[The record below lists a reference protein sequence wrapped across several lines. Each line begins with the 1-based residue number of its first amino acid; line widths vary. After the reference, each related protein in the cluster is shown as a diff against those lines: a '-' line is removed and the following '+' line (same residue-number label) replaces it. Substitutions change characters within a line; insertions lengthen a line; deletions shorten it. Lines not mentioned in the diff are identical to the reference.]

1 MNAKVIIVITAVAVV
16 AIAGGIAVA
25 VLSNDSENDTLDVDV
40 VKTVDQL
47 AVNDFFSMDV
57 VSTMTTD
64 TNFDDATKAYF
75 LRFLY
80 FGGEIEDAPTTEFT
94 YKGSVVICNVYSTTG
109 DGYTSS
115 AYVEPNSK
123 IIYYFG
129 TTTEKYTTTRTLKD
143 TNLDLSK
150 PFESQEVVGGSYYI
164 YDWSGPA
171 ASYDGTAT
179 GEFKRKMIS
188 YDPATDKGTVNIFQ
202 NQTAEIIGLKM
213 TIKEFN
219 SEGEIIVEG
228 DDEPKTKDDFLNA
241 IKYDS
246 FLKNYEKDG
255 YTITHG
261 EKTTKIINTEF
272 GKRKVTIEKMKLV
285 DGERKKDVT
294 LTYGENGLVYIFELM
309 SVGDQGWM
317 KATGTLKDT
326 NLFIK

>member
-1 MNAKVIIVITAVAVV
+1 MNAKVIIVITAVAIV

-25 VLSNDSENDTLDVDV
+25 VLSNDSENETLDVDV

-57 VSTMTTD
+57 VSTMTID
-64 TNFDDATKAYF
+64 ANFDDVTKTYF
-75 LRFLY
+75 LRYLY

-115 AYVEPNSK
+115 VYVEPNSK

-150 PFESQEVVGGSYYI
+150 PSESQKVVGGSYYI

-171 ASYDGTAT
+171 VNYNGMAT

-188 YDPATDKGTVNIFQ
+188 YDPVTDKGTVNIFEDR
-202 NQTAEIIGLKM
+202 TAEIKSLKM

-228 DDEPKTKDDFLNA
+228 DDEPKTKDDFLSM
-241 IKYDS
+241 IEYDS
-246 FLKNYEKDG
+246 FLKNYEKNG

-285 DGERKKDVT
+285 DGERKGDLT
-294 LTYGENGLVYIFELM
+294 LTYGENGLVYIFEFM
-309 SVGDQGWM
+309 SVGNQG
-317 KATGTLKDT
+317 
-326 NLFIK
+326 

>member
-1 MNAKVIIVITAVAVV
+1 MNTKVIIAIAAVAIV

-25 VLSNDSENDTLDVDV
+25 ILSNDSENDTLDVDV

-57 VSTMTTD
+57 VSTRTID
-64 TNFDDATKAYF
+64 TNFDDATKTDF
-75 LRFLY
+75 LMYLY

-94 YKGSVVICNVYSTTG
+94 YKGSVVICNVYNTTG

-115 AYVEPNSK
+115 VYVEPNSK
-123 IIYYFG
+123 IIYY
-129 TTTEKYTTTRTLKD
+129 TSSTTEKYTTTFTLKD

-150 PFESQEVVGGSYYI
+150 PFESQKVVDGSYYI

-171 ASYDGTAT
+171 DSYDGMAT

-202 NQTAEIIGLKM
+202 DQTAEIINLKM

-285 DGERKKDVT
+285 DGERKEDVT
-294 LTYGENGLVYIFELM
+294 LTYGENGLIYVLEYM
-309 SVGDQGWM
+309 DVGNQGWM
-317 KATGTLKDT
+317 KITGTLKDT

>member
-1 MNAKVIIVITAVAVV
+1 MNTKAIIAIAAVAIV

-25 VLSNDSENDTLDVDV
+25 VLSNDSENETLDVDV

-57 VSTMTTD
+57 VSTMTID
-64 TNFDDATKAYF
+64 TNFDDATKTDF
-75 LRFLY
+75 LMYLY
-80 FGGEIEDAPTTEFT
+80 FEGEIEDAPTTEFT

-115 AYVEPNSK
+115 MYVEPNSK

-150 PFESQEVVGGSYYI
+150 PFESQKVVGGSYYI
-164 YDWSGPA
+164 YNWSGPA
-171 ASYDGTAT
+171 NSYNSMAT

-188 YDPATDKGTVNIFQ
+188 YDPATDKGTVNIFED
-202 NQTAEIIGLKM
+202 QTAEIKSLKM

-219 SEGEIIVEG
+219 SESEIIVEG
-228 DDEPKTKDDFLNA
+228 SDEPKTKDDFLSM

-246 FLKNYEKDG
+246 FLKTKEKDG

-261 EKTTKIINTEF
+261 EKVSKTINTEF
-272 GKRKVTIEKMKLV
+272 GKRKVTIEKMKLE
-285 DGERKKDVT
+285 DDERKENVT
-294 LTYGENGLVYIFELM
+294 LTYGENGLIYVLEYM
-309 SVGDQGWM
+309 DVGNQGWM
-317 KATGTLKDT
+317 KITGTLKDT
-326 NLFIK
+326 SLFVK